1 MKLPSWISDIQA
13 LGWDLDG
20 TLYPPNPA
28 LTALLHAR
36 EQEAVAK
43 RMGWSRERTERE
55 YARRYRELGSNTK
68 TMISF
73 GIDGV
78 DFFTRFW
85 DGVDLPVYL
94 MKDERLPTLFED
106 LGGWRHFLIS
116 NSNRADQIERKLS
129 LLGLDPGVFE
139 LVLSTVDIGAVKPD
153 PKPFLVALEKLG
165 LPPQQCLFVGD
176 RESTDILGARGVGMR
191 TCMVWGKSRHAE
203 ISLPTVYDVGRLFEY
218 AK

>member
-1 MKLPSWISDIQA
+1 M
-13 LGWDLDG
+13 DG

-36 EQEAVAK
+36 QHGAVAK
-43 RMGWSRERTERE
+43 RMGWSREVAERE

-78 DFFTRFW
+78 AFFTRLW
-85 DGVDLPVYL
+85 DSVDLTVYL
-94 MKDERLPTLFED
+94 KNDARLRALFND
-106 LGGWRHFLIS
+106 LRGWRHFLIS

-153 PKPFLVALEKLG
+153 PKPFLVAMEKLG

-176 RESTDILGARGVGMR
+176 RETTDILGARGVGMR
-191 TCMVWGKSRHAE
+191 TCMVWDKSSQAD
-203 ISLPTVYDVGRLFEY
+203 ISLPTVYDVGELFESL
-218 AK
+218 KVERKKSKLQRKR